1 MSKSIVRI
9 RRPTK
14 EQKMNTDKSV
24 EEMVAAY
31 RNIREA
37 ISDKEEA
44 HKADVSGLR
53 EQLDLVSDALLG
65 VCNSLQA
72 DSLRTAAGTVSRR
85 VNTRYWT
92 TDWERMYEFIREND
106 VPFLLEQ
113 RIHNGNMKQFL
124 DENPDSLPIGLQA
137 DRKFVIQVRKPTG
150 K

>member
-1 MSKSIVRI
+1 
-9 RRPTK
+9 
-14 EQKMNTDKSV
+14 MNTDESV

-31 RNIREA
+31 RKIREA
-37 ISDKEEA
+37 ISEKEEA
-44 HKADVSGLR
+44 HKADISGLR
-53 EQLDLVSDALLG
+53 EQLDIVSDALLG

-85 VNTRYWT
+85 VSTRYWT

>member
-1 MSKSIVRI
+1 
-9 RRPTK
+9 
-14 EQKMNTDKSV
+14 MNTDKSV

-31 RNIREA
+31 RKIREA
-37 ISDKEEA
+37 ISEKEEA

-53 EQLDLVSDALLG
+53 EQLDIVSDALLG